1 MRGLVRF
8 VLVEYEYKQKFEH
21 IFQLFSNGLL
31 FIDEEGIILDV
42 NSQTEEIL
50 QITRDKMI
58 GTTALKLLDL
68 FTLTYE
74 SKKEFV
80 NKLLDCGKADLFS
93 EITTFMGDL
102 KYIHIIVSK
111 QEDTNVYLTELH
123 DESEKMYMKKRLNH
137 TESLS
142 TIGQLA
148 ASIAHE
154 IRNPMTSLK
163 GFTQLLYQTAN
174 EDGKRYLAVI
184 NDEIKRME
192 EILTEFLEV
201 SKPKNNKVDYFEVK
215 ELMLEVANFMAP
227 QALMQNIELIVS
239 LKIEETC
246 RILGDRN
253 LMKQVFMNSIK
264 NAIEA
269 MPKGGKI
276 QITISYTTQRNVCID
291 IMDEGQGIEEE
302 KLDKIFDPFFTT
314 KSGGTGLGLSHIYK
328 VIESHG
334 GTIGV
339 KSKVGVG
346 TTFTFI
352 LPQEKRF

>member
-1 MRGLVRF
+1 MKSVP
-8 VLVEYEYKQKFEH
+8 VEYEYKQKFEH

-31 FIDEEGIILDV
+31 FIDEKGIILDV

-50 QITRDKMI
+50 QIDRDKI
-58 GTTALKLLDL
+58 VGTSAVTILEMFTAP
-68 FTLTYE
+68 FE
-74 SKKEFV
+74 SKKEFF
-80 NKLLDCGKADLFS
+80 NKLLRSGKSELFS
-93 EITTFMGDL
+93 EMNTFMGVL
-102 KYIHIIVSK
+102 KYIHIKVSK

-123 DESEKMYMKKRLNH
+123 DESEKMHMKKRLNH

-201 SKPKNNKVDYFEVK
+201 SKPTNNKVDYFEIK
-215 ELMLEVANFMAP
+215 DLMLEVVNFMAP
-227 QALMQNIELIVS
+227 QALMQNIEIIVS
-239 LKIEETC
+239 LKIDSTC
-246 RILGDRN
+246 KILGDKN
-253 LMKQVFMNSIK
+253 LVKQVFMNSIK

-269 MPKGGKI
+269 MPNGGKI
-276 QITISYTTQRNVCID
+276 QITISNTEQNDVCVELKD
-291 IMDEGQGIEEE
+291 QGQGIAEEQ
-302 KLDKIFDPFFTT
+302 LDKIFDPFFTT

-334 GTIGV
+334 GTIRV
-339 KSKVGVG
+339 ESKVGVG

-352 LPQEKRF
+352 LPQENRF